1 MYIYI
6 HLCVCVRVCFK
17 VDTTKNR
24 FRRWPLP
31 ISCRIQIQ
39 SFKIYQD
46 ITGSVQHS
54 APLLCQKLSPQLSQR
69 GTVGFP
75 LWQVKRGSNDSKL
88 LDKNGYDQESWK
100 KRKCVSSLESWFSV
114 HQNCQTLTHHPAIA
128 PWCPPLLVWTSP
140 AMDHARSS
148 GDVHITMVVS
158 IDYRYRQWEFSPRI
172 TPLSYPISINQ
183 PDNQNILLEN

>member
-1 MYIYI
+1 MVPMFVPSGQVRKRMLTTTEKILSLSLYICKYLYIYIYVYIYI

-100 KRKCVSSLESWFSV
+100 KRKCVFSLES
-114 HQNCQTLTHHPAIA
+114 
-128 PWCPPLLVWTSP
+128 
-140 AMDHARSS
+140 
-148 GDVHITMVVS
+148 
-158 IDYRYRQWEFSPRI
+158 
-172 TPLSYPISINQ
+172 
-183 PDNQNILLEN
+183 